1 MVGEGHENAFEGMT
15 VRWRNWLEVTILV
28 LTKDKNC
35 STQLVSVI
43 RKRKESRFIGETI
56 RN

>member
-1 MVGEGHENAFEGMT
+1 MGEGHENAFEGMT
-15 VRWRNWLEVTILV
+15 VRWRNWLEVIILV

>member
-15 VRWRNWLEVTILV
+15 VRWRNWLEVIILV